1 MCKDKYV
8 PDDSLRICTILNFY
22 LHYDTML
29 SHLWL
34 RWMNISLSS
43 FGCRP
48 NISIS
53 SSFFGTLNDYCTVF
67 TCFKIFSILSIS
79 RAKTSIMLFTNGLPN
94 SGNWCSGQNMKCLP
108 RTKTKTSE
116 QQRGGLR
123 WLKSYT
129 CVYIHVPYI
138 HIHKVVWRRCNYLF
152 LLIVYCLLL
161 LLFFIIF
168 YCFF

>member
-8 PDDSLRICTILNFY
+8 PDDSLRTCTILNFY

-129 CVYIHVPYI
+129 CVYIYT
-138 HIHKVVWRRCNYLF
+138 
-152 LLIVYCLLL
+152 
-161 LLFFIIF
+161 FI
-168 YCFF
+168 